1 MAREKYDRYS
11 DDFKLKVLSDYFERG
26 MSKYFIARKWG
37 INRGLIDAW
46 IKIWPIDPKELSLPD
61 EIISTSRMSDKDS
74 GKSGEQILQERISSL
89 EKSLAYERMRSR
101 AFEKL
106 IEIAER
112 EEGISILKKG
122 GVKQ

>member
-1 MAREKYDRYS
+1 MARDKYDRYS
-11 DDFKLKVLSDYFERG
+11 DDFKLKVLSDYYECG
-26 MSKYFIARKWG
+26 LSKYLIARKWG
-37 INRGLIDAW
+37 INRGFINAW
-46 IKIWPIDPKELSLPD
+46 LKIWPIDSKGLSLPD
-61 EIISTSRMSDKDS
+61 EIICTSRMSDKAS
-74 GKSGEQILQERISSL
+74 GKSDEQALQERIAAL

-106 IEIAER
+106 IETAER

>member
-11 DDFKLKVLSDYFERG
+11 DDFKLKVLSDYYSSG
-26 MSKYFIARKWG
+26 MSKYFTAKKWG
-37 INRGLIDAW
+37 IERGQIKAW
-46 IKIWPIDPKELSLPD
+46 MKIWPVDSKELSLPD
-61 EIISTSRMSDKDS
+61 EIISTFRMGGKDS
-74 GKSGEQILQERISSL
+74 VRTGEQILQERISAL